1 MCICVKLN
9 PLFDN
14 ETTVYYVTQ
23 VLMHSININKICSN
37 YILEFRNTNS
47 HVLQVYLGV
56 WVRIE
61 IGIENMFVTLIVI
74 VIIVFKRY
82 SSTFCF
88 MQGSCFICR
97 DL

>member
-61 IGIENMFVTLIVI
+61 IGIEKHVCYIDSHCYYSFQTL
-74 VIIVFKRY
+74 FKYILFHAR
-82 SSTFCF
+82 
-88 MQGSCFICR
+88 
-97 DL
+97 